1 MKIIEL
7 YKAFLPNAKQ
17 KLTSYQMQYL
27 IYSLLSNS
35 DEAHSTKISGCLHGN
50 AIISL
55 YDFKR
60 IALEQLNKCIA
71 NIVKNGNDY
80 DCNIVFEDYTATLQ
94 FSAHTFDNIATVVEL
109 DGDLTSSIAQ
119 ISIGLFDVKA
129 TRQDFSVYFSY
140 TDKITT
146 CEFLSILSEC
156 KQNNNELGVYLNV
169 TAGNNSAEVMV
180 HFISDSLIFK
190 LCGTGRPKQ
199 LCDAFGKMPFETLQV
214 LGLTSAAMQTVLR
227 LLCKQYY

>member
-1 MKIIEL
+1 MKVIEL
-7 YKAFLPNAKQ
+7 YKAFLPNATQ

-35 DEAHSTKISGCLHGN
+35 DEAHSTKTSGCLHSN

-55 YDFKR
+55 YHFKR

-80 DCNIVFEDYTATLQ
+80 DCNIVFEEYTATLQ
-94 FSAHTFDNIATVVEL
+94 FSARLFNSIATVVEL

-119 ISIGLFDVKA
+119 IYVSLFDVKA
-129 TRQDFSVYFSY
+129 TRQDFGMYFSH

-146 CEFLSILSEC
+146 YEFLAILSEC
-156 KQNNNELGVYLNV
+156 KQNNGELGVYLSV
-169 TAGNNSAEVMV
+169 TAGNNSADVMV
-180 HFISDSLIFK
+180 HFISDNLIFK

-199 LCDAFGKMPFETLQV
+199 LSDAFGKMPIRTLQV
-214 LGLTSAAMQTVLR
+214 LGFTSDVMQVCLSE
-227 LLCKQYY
+227 

>member
-1 MKIIEL
+1 MKVIKL
-7 YKAFLPNAKQ
+7 YKAFLRNAKQ
-17 KLTSYQMQYL
+17 KLTSYEMQYL

-35 DEAHSTKISGCLHGN
+35 DEAHSTKTSGCLHGN

-94 FSAHTFDNIATVVEL
+94 FSAHLFNRIATVVEL
-109 DGDLTSSIAQ
+109 DGDLTSSITQ
-119 ISIGLFDVKA
+119 IYVSLFDVKA
-129 TRQDFSVYFSY
+129 TRQDFGVYFSR

-146 CEFLSILSEC
+146 FEFLEILSEC
-156 KQNNNELGVYLNV
+156 KQNNGELAVYLSV
-169 TAGNNSAEVMV
+169 TAGNSSADVMV
-180 HFISDSLIFK
+180 HFISDNLIFK
-190 LCGTGRPKQ
+190 LCGTGRAKQ
-199 LCDAFGKMPFETLQV
+199 VSDAFGKMPFETLQV
-214 LGLTSAAMQTVLR
+214 LGLTSAAMQSG
-227 LLCKQYY
+227 LLE